1 MYLFRIMVE
10 VTHMKETQLP
20 LDCGGAFVGVYLRSS
35 NILDAIK
42 IAESELLDDKYLPV
56 RTFEAVEI
64 DVEDLTGENEEYT
77 SEGDPETS
85 DLIDIFNNG
94 GLWYT
99 AFNTFP
105 LEEEQAH

>member
-20 LDCGGAFVGVYLRSS
+20 LDCDGAFVGVYLRSS
-35 NILDAIK
+35 NILEAIQ
-42 IAESELLDDKYLPV
+42 IAESELRDDKYLPV

-64 DVEDLTGENEEYT
+64 DIEDLTDENEEYA

-85 DLIDIFNNG
+85 DLMEIFNNG

-105 LEEEQAH
+105 IEDEQAH